1 MDARSQQIRDMIQCF
16 PLDATESP
24 EIIASRLLDILAAIN
39 ERMDAIESAI
49 CQETDNRPTKGQT

>member
-24 EIIASRLLDILAAIN
+24 EQTASRLLDILTAIN

-49 CQETDNRPTKGQT
+49 CQETDNPTTGET